1 MSFLEAQEVEDKVYE
16 QKKEKRAE
24 VFSFIDEITKFIKDN
39 KEQGASI
46 KEKEL
51 KDLFDVYLKRD
62 TLFWAKESQLQLE
75 KIKEITE
82 NHNLYNKQ
90 IVFLNEILTEVK
102 HSNLPRFFYSGTLKE
117 LQSYVREKQ
126 QEYISRFKSIPAK
139 PDLNYRIN
147 NFNFNKSS
155 QEEIL
160 EIAEETKKE
169 LDSLAVV
176 YFSHHFTVVD
186 SIVSLKKKIESQE
199 KYINEVED
207 LLNEFSNI
215 IKKEEHE
222 KIKKKMNLS
231 FMVRGY

>member
-82 NHNLYNKQ
+82 KHNLYNKQ
-90 IVFLNEILTEVK
+90 IVFLNEILIEVK
-102 HSNLPRFFYSGTLKE
+102 HFNLPRFFYSGTLKE
-117 LQSYVREKQ
+117 LQSYVIEKQ

-147 NFNFNKSS
+147 NFNFNKKS
-155 QEEIL
+155 QEESL
-160 EIAEETKKE
+160 EIAEEIRKE